1 MASKSKKKNKQKKG
15 EKKKLK
21 KTVEKSKNTKKIAG
35 SQINN
40 AVKKALSRNV
50 VGTIGNFGDVITF
63 AVTDDNVL
71 TFSDFNRTVSGKWAV
86 HDAIG
91 KKGKTEF
98 IGPDLSNN
106 TLTVILDA
114 SHGINPRK
122 MIDTIEKAVH
132 KGTAEYLIIGG
143 KKIGSKKLRIT
154 DMSEAWDKIFNNG
167 FLYRATL
174 NLTFDDYVK

>member
-40 AVKKALSRNV
+40 AVKKALSRNA

-63 AVTDDNVL
+63 AVNQNKIS
-71 TFSDFNRTVSGKWAV
+71 TFSDFSRTVSGKWAV

-91 KKGKTEF
+91 KRGKTEF
-98 IGPDLSNN
+98 IGPELSNN
-106 TLTVILDA
+106 AMTVILDV

-122 MIDTIEKAVH
+122 MIDAIEKAVH

-154 DMSEAWDKIFNNG
+154 EMSETWDKIYVNG
-167 FLYRATL
+167 LLYRATL

>member
-40 AVKKALSRNV
+40 AVKKALSRNA

-71 TFSDFNRTVSGKWAV
+71 TFYLRLMYNEENRT
-86 HDAIG
+86 
-91 KKGKTEF
+91 E
-98 IGPDLSNN
+98 
-106 TLTVILDA
+106 
-114 SHGINPRK
+114 
-122 MIDTIEKAVH
+122 MIV
-132 KGTAEYLIIGG
+132 
-143 KKIGSKKLRIT
+143 
-154 DMSEAWDKIFNNG
+154 
-167 FLYRATL
+167 
-174 NLTFDDYVK
+174 